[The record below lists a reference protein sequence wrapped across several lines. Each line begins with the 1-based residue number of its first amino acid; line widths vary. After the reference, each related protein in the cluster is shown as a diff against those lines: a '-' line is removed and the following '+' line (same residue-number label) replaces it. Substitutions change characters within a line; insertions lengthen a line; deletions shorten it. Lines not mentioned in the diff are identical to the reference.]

1 MAAKELLAQL
11 HEVAANPRK
20 QLGKCR
26 RARDRKERNIWKKQ
40 SGWTNIWLKVRRSLQ

>member
-20 QLGKCR
+20 KKTVEIP
-26 RARDRKERNIWKKQ
+26 AMNI
-40 SGWTNIWLKVRRSLQ
+40 NVRIIGFQ